1 MNDVQ
6 GQLQELAA
14 LQNMFQQQ
22 PEESNQDKD
31 NEDEEIDCLDLLM
44 QAREL
49 NSDLQPRHVMQAW
62 K

>member
-6 GQLQELAA
+6 GQLKELAA

-22 PEESNQDKD
+22 PEESNQDKE
-31 NEDEEIDCLDLLM
+31 NEEEEIDCLDLLM

>member
-1 MNDVQ
+1 MQ
-6 GQLQELAA
+6 GQLKELAA

-31 NEDEEIDCLDLLM
+31 NEEEEIDCLDLLM

>member
-6 GQLQELAA
+6 GQLKELAA

-22 PEESNQDKD
+22 PEESNQEDK
-31 NEDEEIDCLDLLM
+31 EEEEIDCLDLLM

>member
-6 GQLQELAA
+6 GQLKELAA

-22 PEESNQDKD
+22 PEESNQVKD
-31 NEDEEIDCLDLLM
+31 NEEEEIDCLDLLM

>member
-6 GQLQELAA
+6 GQLKELAA

-31 NEDEEIDCLDLLM
+31 NEEEEIDCLDLLM

>member
-6 GQLQELAA
+6 GQLKELAA

-22 PEESNQDKD
+22 PEETNQNKE
-31 NEDEEIDCLDLLM
+31 NEEEEIDCLDLLM

>member
-1 MNDVQ
+1 MQ

-31 NEDEEIDCLDLLM
+31 NEEEEIDCLDLLM

>member
-1 MNDVQ
+1 MQ

-22 PEESNQDKD
+22 PEESNQEHK
-31 NEDEEIDCLDLLM
+31 EEEEIDCLDLLM

>member
-6 GQLQELAA
+6 GQLKELAA

-22 PEESNQDKD
+22 PEESNQEDKE
-31 NEDEEIDCLDLLM
+31 EDEIDCLDLLM

>member
-6 GQLQELAA
+6 GQLKELAA

-31 NEDEEIDCLDLLM
+31 NGEEEIDCLDLLM

>member
-1 MNDVQ
+1 MDDVQ

-31 NEDEEIDCLDLLM
+31 NGEEEIDCLDLLM

>member
-1 MNDVQ
+1 MDDVQ
-6 GQLQELAA
+6 GQLKELAA

-31 NEDEEIDCLDLLM
+31 NGEEEIDCLDLLM

>member
-1 MNDVQ
+1 MQ

-22 PEESNQDKD
+22 PEESNQEDKE
-31 NEDEEIDCLDLLM
+31 EDEIDCLDLLM

>member
-22 PEESNQDKD
+22 PDESNQGKD
-31 NEDEEIDCLDLLM
+31 NEEEEIDCLDLLM

>member
-1 MNDVQ
+1 MQ

-22 PEESNQDKD
+22 PEESNQKDK
-31 NEDEEIDCLDLLM
+31 EEEEIDCLDLLM

>member
-6 GQLQELAA
+6 GQLKELAA

-22 PEESNQDKD
+22 PDASDQEDKEED
-31 NEDEEIDCLDLLM
+31 EIDCLDLLM

>member
-1 MNDVQ
+1 MQ

-22 PEESNQDKD
+22 PEESNQEDK
-31 NEDEEIDCLDLLM
+31 EEEEIDCLDLLM